1 MYKRTLYISEETQSK
16 IDEIASSENKTKAEV
31 LRLAVDTGLKHMTN
45 PQHLPY
51 AEKKPSV
58 ITAHEQEEN
67 PHSEDDIRTRIL
79 RLILK

>member
-1 MYKRTLYISEETQSK
+1 M
-16 IDEIASSENKTKAEV
+16 

-67 PHSEDDIRTRIL
+67 PHSEDDILTRIL